1 MFPSSLISLRTG
13 KISRSAKQGIP
24 YIEENTSVLHSGNF
38 SGGQA
43 IIEYMLVTIVL
54 VIAAGTAVRLLGSAM
69 SKYFGF
75 LVAFIALP
83 IP

>member
-1 MFPSSLISLRTG
+1 MFLSSLIPLRTG
-13 KISRSAKQGIP
+13 KIFCPAKYGIT
-24 YIEENTSVLHSGNF
+24 YIKESPSVLRHDIF

-54 VIAAGTAVRLLGSAM
+54 VIAAGAAVRLLGNAM